1 MSRLKPRP
9 PKRSLRTGGAGQRL
23 ALQQR
28 AQASARLAF
37 EKLAG
42 EEKHRIVEAVHDA
55 LPERNNGVVC

>member
-1 MSRLKPRP
+1 
-9 PKRSLRTGGAGQRL
+9 LRTGGAGQRL

-28 AQASARLAF
+28 AQASAGLAF